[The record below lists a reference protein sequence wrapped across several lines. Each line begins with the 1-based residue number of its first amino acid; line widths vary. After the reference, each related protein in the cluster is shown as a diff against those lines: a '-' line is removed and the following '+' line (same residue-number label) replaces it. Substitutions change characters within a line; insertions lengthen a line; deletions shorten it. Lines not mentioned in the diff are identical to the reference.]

1 MRRFRSRQIRKYV
14 SGIQG
19 CTIQAFPGATIGML
33 KLSSFLLADFI
44 IINVGTNNVS
54 SSQSVNTIL
63 SYHGDLIY
71 ELKRI
76 IRAKLIFT
84 SILPRLVDHR
94 DSESKV
100 CKVFAF

>member
-1 MRRFRSRQIRKYV
+1 MKPHLDKYSAKRF
-14 SGIQG
+14 
-19 CTIQAFPGATIGML
+19 
-33 KLSSFLLADFI
+33 SSPAISLALTSNSCVASTKQSI